1 MTYGI
6 LEEESYMEKKIAL
19 YSFTIIVAIIL
30 FVVSMTVLGETEL
43 AAPIIIVISVYL
55 FVGSL
60 IKLCKL
66 NDRFK
71 NLVITALDIL
81 FWLP

>member
-1 MTYGI
+1 MK
-6 LEEESYMEKKIAL
+6 KKIAL

-30 FVVSMTVLGETEL
+30 FVVSMTILGETEL
-43 AAPIIIVISVYL
+43 AAPIIIVISAYL

-60 IKLCKL
+60 IKFCKL

>member
-1 MTYGI
+1 MK
-6 LEEESYMEKKIAL
+6 KKIAL
-19 YSFTIIVAIIL
+19 YLFTIIVAIIL
-30 FVVSMTVLGETEL
+30 FMVSMTVLGETKL
-43 AAPIIIVISVYL
+43 VAPIIIVVSVYL
-55 FVGSL
+55 FVGSI

-71 NLVITALDIL
+71 NSVIAVLDLL